1 MYELVYCS
9 WFIVVSTAIAKGLTT
24 STRLSED
31 WNRVSILHSNGLLD
45 FTIRSRTTD
54 EQTQNCLKSS
64 CSHVLG
70 NKKVHGYHVP
80 SQKKTSSTLRQIN
93 SNFKF
98 PSRIKTIVSQKFLGI
113 AKCNFRTKDWSCYGQ
128 IVFVTA
134 DGQISPELFDI
145 TKIDMLLFV
154 FTVCLHLE
162 QAFETLLK
170 ENEAW

>member
-1 MYELVYCS
+1 M
-9 WFIVVSTAIAKGLTT
+9 
-24 STRLSED
+24 
-31 WNRVSILHSNGLLD
+31 
-45 FTIRSRTTD
+45 
-54 EQTQNCLKSS
+54 
-64 CSHVLG
+64 LG
-70 NKKVHGYHVP
+70 NEKVHGYHVP

-170 ENEAW
+170 KKMKLDRDVLEETFAL

>member
-1 MYELVYCS
+1 MGIIFHRRKKQVQLYDR
-9 WFIVVSTAIAKGLTT
+9 LT
-24 STRLSED
+24 
-31 WNRVSILHSNGLLD
+31 
-45 FTIRSRTTD
+45 
-54 EQTQNCLKSS
+54 QTL
-64 CSHVLG
+64 
-70 NKKVHGYHVP
+70 
-80 SQKKTSSTLRQIN
+80 
-93 SNFKF
+93 KF

-170 ENEAW
+170 ENEA